1 MKKQLVTKEMYVD
14 KCKICKQEI
23 TGHTEPVVNSRMRMH
38 MIIHREKEKS
48 K

>member
-1 MKKQLVTKEMYVD
+1 MKKITVSTELFVD
-14 KCKICKQEI
+14 KCKKCKQEI

-38 MIIHREKEKS
+38 MMIHREKEKS